1 MKHLLLIIF
10 SFLSLSTFQKAEA
23 QNTSQEEKQNYVVLT
38 RQIPQL
44 KPIIF
49 AAQDLAEEDSGNF
62 GEYHVV
68 VCSQTIEGI
77 TDHQKMKEYLTLAK
91 KHNVKLFA
99 CGFSMKKFGIK
110 SSQLPKGVDVV
121 KNGILY
127 NFQLQKKGY
136 KSITL

>member
-1 MKHLLLIIF
+1 MKHLLLIMF
-10 SFLSLSTFQKAEA
+10 TFLSLSTFQKAEA
-23 QNTSQEEKQNYVVLT
+23 QNTTQKEKQNYVVLT
-38 RQIPQL
+38 RHIPQL

-49 AAQDLAEEDSGNF
+49 AAQDLAEEDGENF

-68 VCSQTIEGI
+68 VCGQTIEDI
-77 TDHQKMKEYLTLAK
+77 TDLQKMKEYLTLAK

-99 CGFSMKKFGIK
+99 CGFSMKKFGIQP
-110 SSQLPKGVDVV
+110 SQLPKGVDVV

-127 NFQLQKKGY
+127 NFQLQKEGY

>member
-1 MKHLLLIIF
+1 MKHLLLIAF
-10 SFLSLSTFQKAEA
+10 AFLSLSGFKKAEA
-23 QNTSQEEKQNYVVLT
+23 QNTTQEEKQNYVVLT

-49 AAQDLAEEDSGNF
+49 AAQDLAEEDGANF

-68 VCSQTIEGI
+68 VCGKTIEGI
-77 TDHQKMKEYLTLAK
+77 TDHQKMNEYLTLAK

-99 CGFSMKKFGIK
+99 CGFSMQKFGVEP
-110 SSQLPKGVDVV
+110 SQLPKGVDVV

-127 NFQLQKKGY
+127 NFQLQKKGF